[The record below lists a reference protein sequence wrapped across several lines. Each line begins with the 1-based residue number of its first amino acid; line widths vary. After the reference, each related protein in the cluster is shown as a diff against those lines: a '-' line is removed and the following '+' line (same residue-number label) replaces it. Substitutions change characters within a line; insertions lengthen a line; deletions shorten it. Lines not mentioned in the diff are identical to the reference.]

1 MGVQKYG
8 VLSKWQNIERKN
20 YHITALSVDATLR
33 DNKKIPDTSLYRV
46 WHWTLSKS
54 ILFIGFAHHR
64 INRTNDSNNIGNHR
78 TFCHK
83 F

>member
-20 YHITALSVDATLR
+20 YHITALSVHATLR

-46 WHWTLSKS
+46 
-54 ILFIGFAHHR
+54 
-64 INRTNDSNNIGNHR
+64 
-78 TFCHK
+78 
-83 F
+83 